1 MVVQALWMVAAVTFV
16 HATQVASTLPAPAG
30 AGVRVGV
37 AMAGLLVAA
46 ASIYVF
52 PLMVGYHVSVGRLLR
67 LSALFA
73 IGRPGTTVRSLSVVI
88 VAGALSYLFPAA
100 PLLLTAVVA
109 SKLYGWCE
117 PAITTAVTPR
127 VPDGRLSRAGA
138 VVS

>member
-1 MVVQALWMVAAVTFV
+1 
-16 HATQVASTLPAPAG
+16 
-30 AGVRVGV
+30 
-37 AMAGLLVAA
+37 MAGLLVAA